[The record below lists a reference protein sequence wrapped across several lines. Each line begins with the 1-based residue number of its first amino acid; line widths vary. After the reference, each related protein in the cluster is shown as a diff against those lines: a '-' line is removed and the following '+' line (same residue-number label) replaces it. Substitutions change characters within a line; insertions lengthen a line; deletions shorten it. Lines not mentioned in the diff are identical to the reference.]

1 MQDFFKTIFKLS
13 SSMKLGLTL
22 LAILGIFSALGSS
35 LLPDL
40 FFRLRLFQILIILIV
55 INLGL
60 CTGNRILKTK
70 KVLLSRSGNILGQV
84 RQWGLLIL
92 HFGIILILLGGIINA
107 SAGHSETVSI
117 GEGQTAAVAENEAGQ
132 TISLLLQEFKIERY
146 ENDVPSQ
153 FYSKVILLKDGASE
167 IQEVI
172 SVNHPLEYQ
181 GLKIYQQSYGNRV
194 EAVVQAKERS
204 KAHTVYEGDML
215 EIPGSDWRVKVFK
228 YVPDFDPGH
237 GMESKSMKP
246 NNPRIIYSVYRRDVL
261 AGVGAAAFGE
271 EIQIDDTST
280 IIFKGLQ
287 PYSVFKVKDDPGLP
301 YAAAGGILFMVGVTL
316 AEVNIFR
323 RKQGEEQ
330 PVSP

>member
-1 MQDFFKTIFKLS
+1 
-13 SSMKLGLTL
+13 MKLGLTL
-22 LAILGIFSALGSS
+22 LAILGLFSALGSS

-40 FFRLRLFQILIILIV
+40 FFKLRLFQILIILIV

-60 CTGNRILKTK
+60 CTGNRILKAK
-70 KVLLSRSGNILGQV
+70 KLLLGRSGHILGQV

-107 SAGHSETVSI
+107 SAGHSGTVSI
-117 GEGQTAAVAENEAGQ
+117 AEGQKAVVAENEVGQ

-153 FYSKVILLKDGASE
+153 FNSKVVLLKDGASE

-172 SVNHPLEYQ
+172 SVNHPLEYR

-194 EAVVQAKERS
+194 EAVVQGKEDS
-204 KAHTVYEGDML
+204 QEHTVYEGDML

-228 YVPDFDPGH
+228 YVPDFDPAH
-237 GMESKSMKP
+237 GMESKSMEP
-246 NNPRIIYSVYRRDVL
+246 NNPKIIYSVYRNNAL
-261 AGVGAAAFGE
+261 AGIGAAAFGE
-271 EIQIDDTST
+271 EVKIDETSKVV
-280 IIFKGLQ
+280 FKGLQ
-287 PYSVFKVKDDPGLP
+287 PYSVFKVKEDPGLP
-301 YAAAGGILFMVGVTL
+301 YAAAGGMLFMVGVTL

-323 RKQGEEQ
+323 RKQGEES
-330 PVSP
+330 PVS